1 MKPDKNTER
10 PEWMSDEA
18 HDELTDGKGGDEDE

>member
-1 MKPDKNTER
+1 MEPDKNTER

-18 HDELTDGKGGDEDE
+18 HDELTEGRGEDNE